1 MLKQK
6 IENGVYEIYDDFDG
20 KILLTIKID
29 EEFDDQIIISTSK
42 EVFAGSV
49 DNIKFKED

>member
-6 IENGVYEIYDDFDG
+6 IENNTYEIYDDFDG
-20 KILLTIKID
+20 QILLTVKID

-42 EVFAGSV
+42 EVFAGPI